1 MLPSLFSHTQEYILS
16 FYKVI
21 ILAIIQGLTEFLP
34 ISSSGHLALAE
45 HLLNFNPAGVSLEVV
60 LHAGTLLT
68 ILIYYRKRLIE
79 MAAKTIKGDLPTIL
93 YISMIALASIPAI
106 ALYILAGDKIEGFSD
121 NPLLVSGF
129 LCITGLIMLSTLLCK
144 SNTTTKIGP
153 LHAILIGLAQAFAL
167 FPGISRSGSTIVTA
181 RHLKIPTDK
190 AAEFSFFMAIPALA
204 GAVIL
209 KLPEIMKNDLDCSA
223 IALIAGMVTSCLV
236 GLAAI
241 GILMRL
247 IKKGHFWYF
256 GIYCLI
262 IGVAGLLLLK

>member
-1 MLPSLFSHTQEYILS
+1 MS
-16 FYKVI
+16 FFKVI

-45 HLLNFNPAGVSLEVV
+45 HLLDFNPDGVALEIV

-68 ILIYYRKRLIE
+68 ILIYYRKRIIE
-79 MAAKTIKGDLPTIL
+79 MIINAAKGDRSTWL
-93 YISMIALASIPAI
+93 YISMIILASIPAI
-106 ALYILAGDKIEGFSD
+106 ALYVLAGDTIEHFSD

-129 LCITGLIMLSTLLCK
+129 LCITGIIMLSTLLSK
-144 SNTTTKIGP
+144 SNTTTRVKP
-153 LHAILIGLAQAFAL
+153 LHAILIGIAQAFAL
-167 FPGISRSGSTIVTA
+167 FPGISRSGSTIVIA
-181 RHLKIPTDK
+181 RHLKIPADK

-209 KLPEIMKNDLDCSA
+209 KLPEIMKGDLGCSG
-223 IALIAGMVTSCLV
+223 ISLVAGMLVSCLV

-247 IKKGHFWYF
+247 IHKGHFWYF
-256 GIYCLI
+256 GVYCLI
-262 IGVAGLLLLK
+262 IGVAGLLLLR

>member
-1 MLPSLFSHTQEYILS
+1 MS
-16 FYKVI
+16 FIKVI

-34 ISSSGHLALAE
+34 ISSSGHLAIAE
-45 HLLNFNPAGVSLEVV
+45 HLLNFNPAGVALEVV

-79 MAAKTIKGDLPTIL
+79 MATQTVKGDRPTII
-93 YISMIALASIPAI
+93 YICMIALASVPAI
-106 ALYILAGDKIEGFSD
+106 ALYIVAGDKIESFSD
-121 NPLLVSGF
+121 NPQLVSGF
-129 LCITGLIMLSTLLCK
+129 LCITGIIMLSTLLSK
-144 SNTTTKIGP
+144 HNTTTKVGP
-153 LHAILIGLAQAFAL
+153 LHAILIGIAQAFAL
-167 FPGISRSGSTIVTA
+167 FPGISRSGSTIVIA
-181 RHLKIPTDK
+181 RHLKKPADK

-209 KLPEIMKNDLDCSA
+209 KLPEIMKGDLGCSA
-223 IALIAGMVTSCLV
+223 PELVAGMLVSCLV

-247 IKKGHFWYF
+247 IHKGHFWYF

-262 IGVAGLLLLK
+262 IGVAGLLFLK